1 MAVGKTKEK
10 TLSTTL
16 VKNSYGKS
24 VVRLTKVTRSSKP
37 PTWKE
42 ITVETELFGDF
53 ADCYYDGD
61 NTKIVATD
69 SMRNTIY
76 ILGAKHSLDSIEDYG
91 IALAKHFLSEY
102 SHVTEAIIRIVENVW
117 GQIPLSGK
125 HHPTSF
131 VKTQGDDRVA
141 AILVN
146 RKEAKIES
154 GIVNLNVAKITDSE
168 FSGFIRDKY
177 TTLGETSDRIFGTT
191 IDAHWKYKRPAAN
204 FNCVYETAR
213 KVMLETFADH
223 HSLSAQQTL
232 YAMGDAVLEAVDD
245 IEEIS
250 LILPNLHRLT
260 FDLRPFGM
268 ENTNE
273 IFVSTSEPY
282 GTIKGTIARKK

>member
-1 MAVGKTKEK
+1 MTVGKTKERPL
-10 TLSTTL
+10 TTTL

-24 VVRLTKVTRSSKP
+24 LVRLTKVNRSGKT

-42 ITVETELFGDF
+42 MTVETELFGDF

-76 ILGAKHSLDSIEDYG
+76 VIGAKHPLASIEEYG
-91 IALAKHFLSEY
+91 LALAKHFLAEY
-102 SHVTEAIIRIVENVW
+102 SHVSQAFIRIVEDVW
-117 GQIPLSGK
+117 SNIPIEGG

-131 VKTQGDDRVA
+131 VKSHDDDRVST
-141 AILVN
+141 IWMN
-146 RKEAKIES
+146 REESKVES

-177 TTLGETSDRIFGTT
+177 TTLGDTTDRIFGTT
-191 IDAHWKYKRPAAN
+191 IDAHWKYVNPSAD
-204 FNCVYETAR
+204 FNKAFETAR
-213 KVMLETFADH
+213 KVMLETFAKH

-232 YAMGDAVLEAVDD
+232 YAMGDAVLEAVSE

-250 LILPNLHRLT
+250 LILPNLHRLC
-260 FDLRPFGM
+260 FDLRPFGL

-273 IFVSTSEPY
+273 VFVSTSEPF